1 MKSQIFKEH
10 ISNNILFDLL
20 DKISVKND
28 KYYILNKVSYKKGEY
43 INVLAPFFQILLPS
57 YHISKTFYINR
68 KQNYSS
74 FITIIRQICRLNN
87 INYSSKIIYNKSSYD
102 IIYYIYFTGI
112 VLDNNHIDTSNNSIL

>member
-43 INVLAPFFQILLPS
+43 INVLAPFFQILFPS
-57 YHISKTFYINR
+57 
-68 KQNYSS
+68 
-74 FITIIRQICRLNN
+74 
-87 INYSSKIIYNKSSYD
+87 IIYQKPF
-102 IIYYIYFTGI
+102 I
-112 VLDNNHIDTSNNSIL
+112 